1 MNAGAMASDARPNN
15 PSQASVAFDAQLTHL
30 QEQEQL
36 WFSWVTILHERL
48 GKADVAG
55 NLEVLEVARRRWLEA
70 KGALKRHQAGD

>member
-1 MNAGAMASDARPNN
+1 M
-15 PSQASVAFDAQLTHL
+15 V
-30 QEQEQL
+30 
-36 WFSWVTILHERL
+36 ILHERL